1 MKLAAFLPM
10 LLLLCPSRPS
20 AAADTTFG
28 VVSGRVYADSGEVLD
43 DAQVRLTRLDPELG
57 ALSYSTMRS
66 ARVEPSGDFEFSR
79 VEPGTYLVDAQCGER
94 WLPLPVKIQLATESD
109 HVTDLALS
117 LRKGASIEGRVV
129 DELGQPLAGVGVG
142 VGDAGLQG
150 GAVEP
155 VIVIDHVTGE
165 ASALARGLTY
175 PRLPLATAFTA
186 ADGRFRL
193 APVLPASAASL
204 RVGGL
209 AEYFDTTIAGIV
221 VRSEK
226 TSFVD
231 VTLKRAAAILGRA
244 TFADGRP
251 AAGARITLR
260 TIECEP
266 QSRTWIVLTKS
277 DELDLGSTN
286 VSATTITV
294 EREGLFRFDGLTP
307 GRYLLRASA
316 DGMATYTSSVLL
328 VSKDAETVHAAVALE
343 PARTLAGHVVDVRGS
358 TLRAGL
364 IRVLADESV
373 PKTLQPFVE
382 PIETTL
388 RADGSFAF
396 EGLGSG
402 PYALEVICDGYRTE
416 LVEGVA
422 HDQDDL
428 EIAIGTNAPMVASS
442 HVAVLRK
449 SPTKAPKASTKSTS
463 KASKIAKS
471 KTAKTSARTK

>member
-1 MKLAAFLPM
+1 MKLALILPM
-10 LLLLCPSRPS
+10 LLLLCPPRPC

-28 VVSGRVYADSGEVLD
+28 LVAGRVYADSGEALD
-43 DAQVRLTRLDPELG
+43 DAQVRLTRLDPDLG

-66 ARVEPSGDFEFSR
+66 ARVLDDGAFEFSR

-94 WLPLPVKIQLATESD
+94 WLPLPVKITLATD
-109 HVTDLALS
+109 TDRVTDLALS
-117 LRKGASIEGRVV
+117 LRKGASIEGRVL
-129 DELGQPLAGVGVG
+129 DELGRPLSGVGVG

-155 VIVIDHVTGE
+155 VIVVDHVTGE
-165 ASALARGLTY
+165 ASALGRGLTY

-193 APVLPASAASL
+193 APVLPASSASL

-209 AEYFDTTIAGIV
+209 AEYFDTTISGIV

-244 TFADGRP
+244 TLADGRP
-251 AAGARITLR
+251 AAGARVTLR

-266 QSRTWIVLTKS
+266 QNRTWIVLTKS
-277 DELDLGSTN
+277 DELDLDSSN
-286 VSATTITV
+286 VSATTISV

-316 DGMATYTSSVLL
+316 PGMATYTSSVLL
-328 VSKDAETVHAAVALE
+328 VSRDAETVHAAVTFE
-343 PARTLAGHVVDVRGS
+343 PARTLSGRVVDVRGTTPRS
-358 TLRAGL
+358 G
-364 IRVLADESV
+364 IVRVLTDESV

-382 PIETTL
+382 PIEAAL
-388 RADGSFAF
+388 DADGAFSFA
-396 EGLGSG
+396 GLGRG
-402 PYALEVICDGYRTE
+402 PYALEIICDGYRTE

-422 HDQDDL
+422 HDQHDL
-428 EIAIGTNAPMVASS
+428 EIAIGTYAPMVSTS
-442 HVAVLRK
+442 QVAILRK
-449 SPTKAPKASTKSTS
+449 SPTKPAKPTS
-463 KASKIAKS
+463 KSAK
-471 KTAKTSARTK
+471 AKLAKATTRAKK

>member
-1 MKLAAFLPM
+1 MKLALLVPTLF
-10 LLLLCPSRPS
+10 LLLAPRPS
-20 AAADTTFG
+20 AAAETSQGT
-28 VVSGRVYADSGEVLD
+28 VSGRVYVDSGEAVA

-94 WLPLPVKIQLATESD
+94 WLPLPVKITLATED
-109 HVTDLALS
+109 DLVTDLALS

-129 DELGQPLAGVGVG
+129 DEAGLPLSGVGVG

-175 PRLPLATAFTA
+175 PRLPLATAFTD

-193 APVLPASAASL
+193 APVLPASSASL

-244 TFADGRP
+244 TLADGRP
-251 AAGARITLR
+251 AAGARVTLR

-277 DELDLGSTN
+277 DELDPGSTN
-286 VSATTITV
+286 VTATTITV

-316 DGMATYTSSVLL
+316 PGMATYTSSVLL
-328 VSKDAETVHAAVALE
+328 VSKDAETVHAAVELE
-343 PARTLAGHVVDVRGS
+343 PARVLRGRVVDVRGIVP
-358 TLRAGL
+358 RAG
-364 IRVLADESV
+364 IVRVLTDASV

-382 PIETTL
+382 PVESAL
-388 RADGSFAF
+388 AADGSFAF

-416 LVEGVA
+416 LIEGVA

-428 EIAIGTNAPMVASS
+428 EIAIGTNAPMVSTS
-442 HVAVLRK
+442 QVAVLRK
-449 SPTKAPKASTKSTS
+449 QPAKPPRASTKS
-463 KASKIAKS
+463 KAAKA
-471 KTAKTSARTK
+471 KATARGK